1 MSSVINL
8 WIFYV
13 AGYAIAYSL
22 QIWANRKRGEPFDD
36 PEFLFQGKNIIVPA
50 LLWLIGGFIIS
61 LFVPVNF
68 GFLFYLGLFFAI
80 VGLLIGGLA
89 MYSFAH
95 ERGLT
100 TTKIHRYS
108 RNPVYVG
115 WTFFIGGLSLIGWSE
130 SVWSIIFLIYFI
142 ITLPYF
148 HWTVLLEE
156 AFLATKYGDSYQ
168 EYRKITPR
176 YLGIPKKL
184 PSQ

>member
-1 MSSVINL
+1 MSNAINL

-36 PEFLFQGKNIIVPA
+36 PEFLFQGKKIIVPA

-68 GFLFYLGLFFAI
+68 GFLFNLGLFFAI
-80 VGLLIGGLA
+80 VGLLIGGFA

-156 AFLATKYGDSYQ
+156 AFLTTKYGESYQ
-168 EYRKITPR
+168 EYRKKTPR
-176 YLGIPKKL
+176 YLGIPKK
-184 PSQ
+184 